1 MFSFYSF
8 RVRGRD
14 VYIPWFRLN
23 FYFHAAKIRIN
34 SEPCKKN
41 SKKKGSYMI
50 AAFALQCLRSD
61 LLLFVR
67 EFAVK
72 DVVFCRVLFCRH
84 AGNAFK
90 IPVE

>member
-1 MFSFYSF
+1 
-8 RVRGRD
+8 
-14 VYIPWFRLN
+14 
-23 FYFHAAKIRIN
+23 
-34 SEPCKKN
+34 
-41 SKKKGSYMI
+41 MI